1 VLTVEPDASLD
12 DVLEILASDDREVNR
27 VPVVEG
33 ESLVGLV
40 TRQDLLGR
48 STRNAAANDPPA
60 RANRPRRRQDA
71 SGFES
76 VNLLA
81 GGFSA

>member
-27 VPVVEG
+27 VVEG

-76 VNLLA
+76 VNVLA